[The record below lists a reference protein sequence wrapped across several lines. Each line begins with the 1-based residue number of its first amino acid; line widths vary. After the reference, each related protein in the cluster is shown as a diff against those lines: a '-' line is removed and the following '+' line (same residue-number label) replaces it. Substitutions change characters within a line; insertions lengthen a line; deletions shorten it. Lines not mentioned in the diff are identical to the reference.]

1 MKALARH
8 LLGLALLGA
17 LPVACGASTLI
28 FDDFNS
34 ENGGGAALTY
44 GTFANWDVIGGTV
57 DLQGNGVA
65 DNYPGFGLYVDMDGS
80 NALGTLRSKQL
91 FSLSPGQYTLQ
102 FDIGNNPSPDFGAP
116 RGDNSMNVS
125 LGALYSETFQ
135 RNGVVPMETIQRQI
149 NVPSGQSAYLIF
161 SELGVPDS
169 YGVIIDNVLLEDGVP
184 EPASF
189 ALAGG
194 SLAFLLLLRKRR

>member
-1 MKALARH
+1 MIVLVRH
-8 LLGLALLGA
+8 LLGLALVGA
-17 LPVACGASTLI
+17 LPVVCSASTLI

-34 ENGGGAALTY
+34 ENGGAAAQTY
-44 GTFANWDVIGGTV
+44 GTFANWGVTGGTV

-102 FDIGNNPSPDFGAP
+102 FDIGNNPGPEGGGFGN
-116 RGDNSMNVS
+116 NSMNVS

-161 SELGVPDS
+161 SELGVADS

-184 EPASF
+184 EPASL

>member
-1 MKALARH
+1 MKVLARH
-8 LLGLALLGA
+8 LLGLALVGA
-17 LPVACGASTLI
+17 LPVACSASTLI

-34 ENGGGAALTY
+34 ENGGVAAQTY
-44 GTFANWDVIGGTV
+44 ATFANWNVTGGTV

-102 FDIGNNPSPDFGAP
+102 FDIGNNPGPVG
-116 RGDNSMNVS
+116 GGYGNNSMNVS

-135 RNGVVPMETIQRQI
+135 RNGVVSMETIQRQI
-149 NVPSGQSAYLIF
+149 NVPTGQSAYLIF
-161 SELGVPDS
+161 SELGVADS

-184 EPASF
+184 EPASL

>member
-1 MKALARH
+1 MKVLARH

-34 ENGGGAALTY
+34 ENGGVAAQTY
-44 GTFANWDVIGGTV
+44 ATFANWNVTGGTV

-80 NALGTLRSKQL
+80 NALGTLQSKQS

-102 FDIGNNPSPDFGAP
+102 FDIGNNPGPVG
-116 RGDNSMNVS
+116 GGYGNNSMNVS

-135 RNGVVPMETIQRQI
+135 RNGVVSMETIQRQI
-149 NVPSGQSAYLIF
+149 NVPTGQSAYLIF
-161 SELGVPDS
+161 SELGVADS